1 MKIKNLS
8 IKNKK
13 NLLIHLQIIQSKFF
27 SENFDKK
34 KLNKSLDNIKLYW
47 KKIVNLIF
55 EYHVNNKNILFLN
68 FPEKFKIHINNLIW
82 NTNHTAKDFQT
93 IINKNKFE
101 ICFDLIIVF
110 NKDINLERIFN
121 YFSYVPLIII
131 DSDLNNSKHIYN
143 YKISGNFEYMEHK
156 KNNLLYSLLRAIFNR
171 IKINKKNNL
180 LKKLKSKIV
189 KKKWK
194 WDPYYHQKK
203 WNKYKH
209 K

>member
-171 IKINKKNNL
+171 IKINKKDNL